1 MDSLREPLN
10 RIVPGGEGDS
20 EVRASPSMEGS
31 PTKKEVDEE
40 GPPEGLH
47 EGDME
52 RWVEMVQNAS
62 SYTPLSSFL
71 ETFDG
76 LKGFFS
82 VVLLVLPPLLAT
94 WMRTSGNDIIPEWLV
109 LYSFISFALAGPT
122 IFILYVQTMYRCFVV
137 RELLKRRVIVIPRYI
152 SPTIY
157 LVVFLEIILCIF
169 PIFIGFV
176 LWQYS
181 TLSNSTLAS
190 IFLQSVTPFFSLIN
204 KFKDTGSSS
213 IDYSGIFAEPE
224 NAEVALRVIPTCAR
238 VTIYGVNRILFFFV
252 SAQKST
258 LPFMDVAILFLNWR
272 RPQSFFNHMY
282 DRSSTSCPAWCA
294 PHLMGPL
301 QIPHS

>member
-122 IFILYVQTMYRCFVV
+122 IFIC
-137 RELLKRRVIVIPRYI
+137 KA
-152 SPTIY
+152 
-157 LVVFLEIILCIF
+157 LCISLCPLPQTHAHTPLHNPAAEF
-169 PIFIGFV
+169 ELRI
-176 LWQYS
+176 S
-181 TLSNSTLAS
+181 TWWKIYPPHHSHTLQLSSHCT
-190 IFLQSVTPFFSLIN
+190 
-204 KFKDTGSSS
+204 
-213 IDYSGIFAEPE
+213 
-224 NAEVALRVIPTCAR
+224 
-238 VTIYGVNRILFFFV
+238 
-252 SAQKST
+252 
-258 LPFMDVAILFLNWR
+258 
-272 RPQSFFNHMY
+272 SFFTQWNRM
-282 DRSSTSCPAWCA
+282 
-294 PHLMGPL
+294 
-301 QIPHS
+301 I

>member
-62 SYTPLSSFL
+62 SYSPLSSFL

-122 IFILYVQTMYRCFVV
+122 IFIC
-137 RELLKRRVIVIPRYI
+137 KA
-152 SPTIY
+152 
-157 LVVFLEIILCIF
+157 LCI
-169 PIFIGFV
+169 
-176 LWQYS
+176 
-181 TLSNSTLAS
+181 
-190 IFLQSVTPFFSLIN
+190 SLCPLPQN
-204 KFKDTGSSS
+204 TRT
-213 IDYSGIFAEPE
+213 YTTTHCPPCSGIRA
-224 NAEVALRVIPTCAR
+224 AHLHWMEVLS
-238 VTIYGVNRILFFFV
+238 
-252 SAQKST
+252 SAS
-258 LPFMDVAILFLNWR
+258 
-272 RPQSFFNHMY
+272 
-282 DRSSTSCPAWCA
+282 
-294 PHLMGPL
+294 
-301 QIPHS
+301 